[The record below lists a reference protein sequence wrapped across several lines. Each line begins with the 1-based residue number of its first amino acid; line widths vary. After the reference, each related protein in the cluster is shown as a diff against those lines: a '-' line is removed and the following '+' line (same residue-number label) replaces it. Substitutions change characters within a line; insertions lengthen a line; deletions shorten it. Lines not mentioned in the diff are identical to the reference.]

1 MSVGPVGCIE
11 LIDLRST
18 PDTSSMTP
26 RRGDVNIAAL
36 VAVIAFY
43 LVIFLIGVF
52 ATWKSKTWKTTNSVN
67 VMLANRDIGIVV
79 GIFTMTAT
87 WVGGGYINGT
97 AEVLFTP
104 GKGLIWCQA
113 PIAYSLSIC
122 IGGMLFTK
130 KMRESNYVT
139 MLDPFE
145 QRYGRVM
152 AALLYI
158 PALLGDVFYSAAIL
172 SALGATLTVIVG
184 LDDKWAIII
193 SASVALLYTI
203 AGGLY
208 SVILTDVFQLIF
220 IVGGLWF
227 AIPFAWTNS
236 AVSSILDTSR
246 GVNNTW
252 IGSWPE
258 GKQIW
263 PYLDTLIM
271 MLFGGIPWQAYFQRV
286 LSQKTPRRAQILS
299 LVAGLGCIVMAVP
312 AVLIGA
318 IAKSTDWNATDY
330 RYHGEVPIPVE
341 NYKLVLPLVL
351 QYLTP
356 LPVAIIG
363 LGAVSAAVM
372 SSVDS
377 SMLSSSS
384 MFARHV
390 YLPVRNACSVRS
402 DGEEYQ
408 TPEKE
413 ILCVLRCGIVVEG
426 ATATVL
432 AIVVHSIYGLFEL
445 CSDFV
450 FVILFPQLF
459 CVFYVPMSNSYG
471 SLFGFLS
478 GAILRLSGGEPLLG
492 LPTLIKYPIAFKTLV
507 MLVSFGSIVYISYVA
522 QVMFRA
528 GWMSPRT
535 DVFKCFYVGDDDTKN
550 KTTETLEHGESNLA
564 NSEDG
569 DRCSEI

>member
-1 MSVGPVGCIE
+1 MKVY
-11 LIDLRST
+11 
-18 PDTSSMTP
+18 
-26 RRGDVNIAAL
+26 
-36 VAVIAFY
+36 AF
-43 LVIFLIGVF
+43 
-52 ATWKSKTWKTTNSVN
+52 SP
-67 VMLANRDIGIVV
+67 IGI
-79 GIFTMTAT
+79 
-87 WVGGGYINGT
+87 
-97 AEVLFTP
+97 
-104 GKGLIWCQA
+104 
-113 PIAYSLSIC
+113 
-122 IGGMLFTK
+122 
-130 KMRESNYVT
+130 
-139 MLDPFE
+139 
-145 QRYGRVM
+145 
-152 AALLYI
+152 
-158 PALLGDVFYSAAIL
+158 
-172 SALGATLTVIVG
+172 GATLTVIVG

-208 SVILTDVFQLIF
+208 SVVLTDVFQLMFIF
-220 IVGGLWF
+220 GGLWL

-236 AVSSILDTSR
+236 AVSSILYTSR
-246 GVNNTW
+246 DVNNTW

-258 GKQIW
+258 EKQIW
-263 PYLDTLIM
+263 SYLDILIL

-286 LSQKTPRRAQILS
+286 LSQKTPRRAQIMS
-299 LVAGLGCIVMAVP
+299 IVAGFGCIVMSVP
-312 AVLIGA
+312 AVFIGV

-377 SMLSSSS
+377 SMLSGSS

-390 YLPVRNACSVRS
+390 YLPVRNACSVRNK
-402 DGEEYQ
+402 GEESK

-413 ILCVLRCGIVVEG
+413 ILWVLRCGIVVEG

-432 AIVVHSIYGLFEL
+432 AIVVHSIYSLFVL
-445 CSDFV
+445 CDDFV

-471 SLFGFLS
+471 SLFGFLC
-478 GAILRLSGGEPLLG
+478 GAFLRLSGGEPVLG
-492 LPTLIKYPIAFKTLV
+492 IPALINYPIAYKTLV
-507 MLVSFGSIVYISYVA
+507 MLVSLGSIVFTSYVA

-535 DVFKCFYVGDDDTKN
+535 DVFKCFYVGDDTKN
-550 KTTETLEHGESNLA
+550 KTTETLEHSESHLA

-569 DRCSEI
+569 DRCTEM